1 MEAKSIYKQF
11 YTKLIIATSLFIIA
25 LSFIFYEYTRSTVY
39 GNIQKIMLQDA
50 KKIYTS
56 SLNKELSE
64 NNFKAIQ
71 NYNITID
78 LINNVNLIKHQF
90 YTYDKDDNYYIKLIY
105 PINVK
110 KKQYIQIIRN
120 INFERELLYSVI
132 FKNLFVL
139 AIPGFIMMLLYSL
152 AVSKSLLK
160 PIIQINKKLSNMDE
174 NSLTKI
180 DKKDLPIEFHSLS
193 DSINSLTNRIE
204 TYVKFKKEL
213 FIGAA
218 HELKTPLAV
227 MKLKNEVT
235 LRKRREVE
243 AYEETLKL
251 TVKQIDDMNIMI
263 TSILDIGRAE
273 GAQFEQTSDI
283 DLVEY
288 MKKKSNDYRMLSAQ
302 KNIIITFFSNVNIL
316 QTSLQVTLFNQ
327 ILQNFVQNAI
337 KFSPNEEKAS
347 NMVAR
352 YLQNAGFKIVPIY
365 PKEDTILGEKVYRSL
380 SEIPFK
386 IDMVDIFRKPN
397 AIADVVDACIARGD
411 IDTVWT
417 QLGLVNNEAA
427 KKASD
432 AGMKVVQNK
441 CTKIEHRNLF

>member
-39 GNIQKIMLQDA
+39 GNIQKVMLQDA
-50 KKIYTS
+50 KEIYLA
-56 SLNKELSE
+56 SLNKKLTK

-71 NYNITID
+71 NNNVTID
-78 LINNVNLIKHQF
+78 LIDDVKLLNYKF
-90 YTYDKDDNYYIKLIY
+90 YTYKKENHFYIKLIY

-110 KKQYIQIIRN
+110 KNQYLRIIKN
-120 INFERELLYSVI
+120 INFERELLYSII
-132 FKNLFVL
+132 FKNLFIL
-139 AIPGFIMMLLYSL
+139 AIPGFILMLLYSL
-152 AVSKSLLK
+152 VVSKSLLK

-174 NSLTKI
+174 NSLTQI

-235 LRKRREVE
+235 LRKKREVE

-263 TSILDIGRAE
+263 SSILDIGRAE
-273 GAQFEQTSDI
+273 GAQFEQTIDL

-302 KNIIITFFSNVNIL
+302 KNIIITFFSNVNFL
-316 QTSLQVTLFNQ
+316 KTSIQLTLFNQ

-337 KFSPNEEKAS
+337 KFTPNEKSIAIRLKKTKTKLVITVTDEGLGIDEKINLFA
-347 NMVAR
+347 
-352 YLQNAGFKIVPIY
+352 
-365 PKEDTILGEKVYRSL
+365 
-380 SEIPFK
+380 PFK
-386 IDMVDIFRKPN
+386 RYGNQSGV
-397 AIADVVDACIARGD
+397 G
-411 IDTVWT
+411 
-417 QLGLVNNEAA
+417 LGLFLAKNAADALRARISLKNRKDGKTGCVAKLVINNPSEL
-427 KKASD
+427 KK
-432 AGMKVVQNK
+432 
-441 CTKIEHRNLF
+441 T